1 MPELTF
7 PQIDHTALGDKVYE
21 ILKRKI
27 LERELRPGDKVLVDD
42 VAQQLGVSRT
52 PVKDALNRLAVEG
65 LIEKVARR
73 GTFVTTV
80 SLQEVDELFDLRLLL
95 ETYAAEKV
103 LERGVV
109 EPFLAKMEEY
119 MVNID
124 RIADSGSP
132 DYYALMS
139 WNRDLHLALIT
150 LADNN
155 HLLQIYEG
163 LNIHIQVARVQYLH
177 STESVR
183 QTQREHRAIYEA
195 FESGDL
201 EQVKRA
207 ISTHINNVR
216 AEIIEAAHMPTSAQ
230 ATTSSVN

>member
-21 ILKRKI
+21 VLKRKI
-27 LERELRPGDKVLVDD
+27 LERELNAGDKVLVDD

-80 SLQEVDELFDLRLLL
+80 SLREVDELFDLRLLL

-124 RIADSGSP
+124 RIADSDSP

-155 HLLQIYEG
+155 HMLQIYEG
-163 LNIHIQVARVQYLH
+163 LNIHIQVARVHYSH
-177 STESVR
+177 STASVR

-216 AEIIEAAHMPTSAQ
+216 AEIIEAAHMLSSAR
-230 ATTSSVN
+230 ATTSSVF